1 MKDGLPFHGTK
12 SDILNSILP
21 KCVGEALPDSVEDQ
35 EDDSFDIH
43 IDIVDLYIQIRAK
56 ASVRDSLD
64 KSMTY
69 CQLCL
74 SIINGALNSAK
85 SVGAKRLD
93 LVADQCCPPPPR
105 RVFFKRRRREFYL
118 GVKQR
123 EIENLSETNRLT

>member
-93 LVADQCCPPPPR
+93 LVADQCCPPPPNAATPCIFQTSPPRILPR
-105 RVFFKRRRREFYL
+105 R
-118 GVKQR
+118 Q
-123 EIENLSETNRLT
+123 TA